1 MEFTAESKQ
10 SQNDCQVRRSPENI
24 GMLSFGRQ
32 LVEGLAMLAI
42 ATDVGLVWLVACR
55 VESLVLLTTGKECV
69 EGVLLSME

>member
-1 MEFTAESKQ
+1 
-10 SQNDCQVRRSPENI
+10 
-24 GMLSFGRQ
+24 MLSFGRQ